1 MSEKSMQEIKLVCV
15 NNKEVE
21 EYLTLNKLYVG
32 ILSYDVAVTIICDDG
47 RHADIKIENIKNRFI
62 TQAEWR
68 EIQMK
73 TILDE

>member
-1 MSEKSMQEIKLVCV
+1 MQEIKLVCV

-32 ILSYDVAVTIICDDG
+32 ILSHDVAVTIMCDDG
-47 RHADIKIENIKNRFI
+47 KHVNTKIENIKNRFI

-68 EIQMK
+68 EKQIK
-73 TILDE
+73 SVLDD